1 MVTHYNLSGGDMSI
15 KSLGTSILLLMLGPM
30 ALHAEE
36 SPAAIL
42 EHVRSAYGALSSYS
56 DSGTVLYEY
65 APTAHDEHKFSTA
78 FNRNPR
84 HFLLDFRKG
93 SGDRIVITGDPD
105 AFHTWWRTT
114 GQVADFPNPK
124 NTGAITLN
132 EFPTNAVS
140 TKVPSLLYAKAN
152 LPGAFQYFVPE
163 RDAGIEPCGE
173 KKCHRLEGGTSDQY
187 VGTGKQVNS
196 RKLTVWIET
205 DTYLVRK
212 VIEDAPSPPGTL
224 NRTTTSFIPQA
235 NPQLADEVFKFTPP
249 Q

>member
-1 MVTHYNLSGGDMSI
+1 MLTPMV
-15 KSLGTSILLLMLGPM
+15 
-30 ALHAEE
+30 LHAEE

-42 EHVRSAYGALSSYS
+42 EHARAVYGALNSYS
-56 DSGTVLYEY
+56 DTGTVIYEY
-65 APTAHDEHKFSTA
+65 GPTAHDEQKFSTE

-105 AFHTWWRTT
+105 AFHVWWKAT
-114 GQVADFPNPK
+114 GQVTEFPNPK

-140 TKVPSLLYAKAN
+140 TKIPTLLYGKAN
-152 LPGAFQYFVPE
+152 LPGALTHFAPE
-163 RDAGIEPCGE
+163 RDAGLEPCGE
-173 KKCHRLEGGTSDQY
+173 KKCHRLEGDTSDVY
-187 VGTGKQVNS
+187 GSTGKNVNI

-205 DTYLVRK
+205 ETFLIHK
-212 VIEDAPSPPGTL
+212 VTEEAPSAPGTL

-235 NPQLADEVFKFTPP
+235 NPTLADDVFKFTPP
-249 Q
+249 K